1 MIVVFVIAVPYYAT
15 LNVKQPKFRRLSAG
29 ALVALVT
36 WVVASG
42 VFGHYV
48 SGFSNYQKTYGVL
61 AGVIVFLLWLWIT
74 NLALLFGAEF
84 DSELERSRELQS
96 GMPAADELQL
106 PPRDTQRIAK
116 KEDKERAA
124 RARAEQLRRAPDERA
139 TDNTA
144 RTIDVRDDATAAARR
159 TDGP

>member
-36 WVVASG
+36 WVVASV
-42 VFGHYV
+42 VFGLYV

-74 NLALLFGAEF
+74 NLG
-84 DSELERSRELQS
+84 Q
-96 GMPAADELQL
+96 
-106 PPRDTQRIAK
+106 K
-116 KEDKERAA
+116 H
-124 RARAEQLRRAPDERA
+124 RRAG
-139 TDNTA
+139 
-144 RTIDVRDDATAAARR
+144 RR
-159 TDGP
+159 HRSGTTDGRPLNLQ